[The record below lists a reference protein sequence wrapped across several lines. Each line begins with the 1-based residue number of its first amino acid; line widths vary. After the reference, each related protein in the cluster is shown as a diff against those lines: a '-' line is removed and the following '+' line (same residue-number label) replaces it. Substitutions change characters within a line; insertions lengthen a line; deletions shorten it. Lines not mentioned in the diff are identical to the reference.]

1 MAVSKSKRVYL
12 IANEEL
18 MKSWDW
24 EANEAEGLDPSK
36 LSDKSKKEGHWICEK
51 GHRWPAKI
59 YTRTQRGYGCPYCSG
74 RLPIQGETDLKTRF
88 PDVAS
93 QWDYDKNAPLRP
105 EDVTP
110 FSHTE
115 VWWKCDYKHSWPA
128 RIGNR
133 VALDRG
139 CPYCSGRLPIKG
151 VNDLETLHPQLAS
164 EWNYEKNR
172 GKSPSDYKP
181 QSNKEVWW
189 TCERKHDY
197 PAVIAARVMRDQGC
211 PICCNRQVLVGFNDL
226 ATVRPEIAAQWDYE
240 KNKNLTPYDVT
251 AGSTKDVWWVCEV
264 GHSWPAKVYSRCSQN
279 TGCSVCNSTRQRSF
293 PEASIIFYLSQIYE
307 EVEANAHFDW
317 LPNMEIDIFL
327 PRQRIGIEYDGSAW
341 HKNAEKDN
349 RKNAICRENNVR
361 LIRMREPRCPEVD
374 GEKIMLPS
382 FSKADLEEGLN
393 VLLKMLGVSF
403 DINLK
408 QDEHDIRLLMDE
420 ADIQNSLQE
429 RYPDIAREWHPT
441 KNGRLKPSMVSYS
454 SGRNVWWKGDCG
466 HEWDAFVYSRLGGT
480 GCPYCSN
487 HRHPLIFCKE
497 NGKTYEKYDEVAKDL
512 GVSIASV
519 SLVVNGKQK
528 SVKGYHLCFL
538 DSNQ

>member
-12 IANEEL
+12 ITNEEV

-24 EANEAEGLDPSK
+24 EANDAKGLDPNK
-36 LSDKSKKEGHWICEK
+36 LAEKSGKEAHWICEK

-59 YTRTQRGYGCPYCSG
+59 YTRTQNGYGCPYCSG
-74 RLPIQGETDLKTRF
+74 RLPIPGETDLKTRF
-88 PDVAS
+88 PEVAL

-105 EDVTP
+105 ENVTP

-115 VWWKCDYKHSWPA
+115 VWWKCDNKHSWPA
-128 RIGNR
+128 KIANR

-151 VNDLETLHPQLAS
+151 VNDLETLHPQIAS
-164 EWNYEKNR
+164 EWNYEKNN
-172 GKSPSDYKP
+172 GKVPSDYKP

-189 TCERKHDY
+189 TCKRKHDY
-197 PAVIAARVMRDQGC
+197 PAVIAARVTRDQGC
-211 PICCNRQVLVGFNDL
+211 PICCNRQVLVGYNDL
-226 ATVRPEIAAQWDYE
+226 ATIRPEIAAQWDYE
-240 KNKNLTPYDVT
+240 KNEDLTPYDVT
-251 AGSTKDVWWVCEV
+251 VGSTKDVWWICEV

-293 PEASIIFYLSQIYE
+293 PEASIIFYLSQIFD

-327 PRQRIGIEYDGSAW
+327 PDQRIGIEYDGSAW

-349 RKNAICRENNVR
+349 RKNAICRENDVR
-361 LIRMREPRCPEVD
+361 LIRMREPRCPEID
-374 GEKIMLPS
+374 GESIMLPS
-382 FSKADLEEGLN
+382 FSKDDLEDGLN
-393 VLLKMLGVSF
+393 ALFEILGVSF
-403 DINLK
+403 DVNLK
-408 QDEHDIRLLMDE
+408 RDENDIRLLMDE

-441 KNGRLKPSMVSYS
+441 KNGRLKPSMVSYA

-466 HEWDAFVYSRLGGT
+466 HEWDAFVYSRLGGS
-480 GCPYCSN
+480 GCPYCSH
-487 HRHPLIFCKE
+487 HRHPPIFCKE
-497 NGKTYEKYDEVAKDL
+497 NGKTYEKYDEIARDL
-512 GVSIASV
+512 GISVASV

-528 SVKGYHLCFL
+528 AVKGYHLYFL
-538 DSNQ
+538 KE